1 MPSPFAPVPG
11 PFLSV
16 VMPVYSEDSGVY
28 AKIYV
33 PLFSLAADM
42 LADRRRR
49 WVWHPRYGSA
59 RDMAVSAEDQEL
71 LANCFRHCSD
81 LLHGDYPFLA
91 AGATDIIFAI
101 DFRPQIPPLAPL
113 APLALP
119 I

>member
-1 MPSPFAPVPG
+1 MPSPFAPAPG
-11 PFLSV
+11 PFLSAV
-16 VMPVYSEDSGVY
+16 IPVYSEDSGVY

-71 LANCFRHCSD
+71 LANCFRYACD
-81 LLHGDYPFLA
+81 LLHGDYPFVA
-91 AGATDIIFAI
+91 AGTTDIIFAI
-101 DFRPQIPPLAPL
+101 DFRPQLPPL